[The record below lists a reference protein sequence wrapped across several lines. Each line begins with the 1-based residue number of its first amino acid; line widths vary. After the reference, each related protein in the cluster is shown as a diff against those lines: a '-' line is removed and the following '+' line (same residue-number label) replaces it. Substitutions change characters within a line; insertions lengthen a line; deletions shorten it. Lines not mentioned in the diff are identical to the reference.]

1 MEINKRIEQLKE
13 YLALS
18 NSEFSAKIEVQ
29 PSALSH
35 IFSERNRPSIDF
47 VLKIKK
53 AFPVISLDWLLLGEG
68 PIEEEKEPSLFSQ
81 TIENTPPTPLSLN
94 QKNDSIEKIVFFY
107 KNGTYKIYNA

>member
-53 AFPVISLDWLLLGEG
+53 AFPSISLDWLLLGEG
-68 PIEEEKEPSLFSQ
+68 TIEEE
-81 TIENTPPTPLSLN
+81 IENTPSTPLSSN
-94 QKNDSIEKIVFFY
+94 QKNESIEKIVFFY